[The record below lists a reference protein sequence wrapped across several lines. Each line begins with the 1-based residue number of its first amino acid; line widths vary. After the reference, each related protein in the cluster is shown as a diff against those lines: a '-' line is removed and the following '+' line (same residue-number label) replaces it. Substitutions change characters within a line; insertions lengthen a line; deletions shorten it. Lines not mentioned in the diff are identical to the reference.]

1 MATTYKILGQTAAST
16 ASTSYDLYTVASSTQ
31 AVISSIVVANRTSS
45 AATYR
50 ISAASAGAALAD
62 NQYLAYDVT
71 VGGSDSTVLTL
82 GITLNAADKIRVY
95 ASSNNGLTF
104 TAFGSEIS

>member
-1 MATTYKILGQTAAST
+1 MPTNYKILGQVATSATTST
-16 ASTSYDLYTVASSTQ
+16 DLLTVASSTQ
-31 AVISSIVVANRTSS
+31 VVVSSIVVCNRDSA

-50 ISAASAGAALAD
+50 ISAASAGASIANA
-62 NQYLAYDVT
+62 QYLAYDVT

-82 GITLNAADKIRVY
+82 GITLNATDKIRVY
-95 ASSNNGLTF
+95 ASNGNLSF

>member
-1 MATTYKILGQTAAST
+1 MPTNYKILGQVATSATTST
-16 ASTSYDLYTVASSTQ
+16 DLLTVASSTQ
-31 AVISSIVVANRTSS
+31 VVVSSIVVANRDTA

-50 ISAASAGAALAD
+50 ISAASAGASIANA
-62 NQYLAYDVT
+62 QYLAYDVT

-82 GITLNAADKIRVY
+82 GITLSATDKIRVY
-95 ASSNNGLTF
+95 ASNANLTF

>member
-1 MATTYKILGQTAAST
+1 MPTNYKILGQAAV
-16 ASTSYDLYTVASSTQ
+16 ATSATQVDLYTVPSATE
-31 AVISSIVVANRTSS
+31 AVISSIVVCNRDSA

-50 ISAASAGAALAD
+50 ISCSPDGASIA
-62 NQYLAYDVT
+62 NSQYVAFDVT

-95 ASSNNGLTF
+95 ASTTNLTF